1 MDKKPIVHILAIL
14 IFLALPVLF
23 TPHFFTKGVVIP
35 PQDIL
40 RDLFTYSLLV
50 CFFYFH
56 YFKLVPEY
64 FVQRKYAMYLLLI
77 SLIFLAI
84 IFLPTILF
92 HMILGY
98 PYPKPF
104 HYSDKEDGLFAIYIT
119 KTFKSLLFPYIG
131 IMFASLAFKINKE
144 WKKLIEDKEHAE
156 VSYLKAQL
164 NPHFLFNTLNSI
176 YSLALLK
183 SSNTPKAIL
192 GLSSLMRY
200 VITESKEE
208 FVPLENEINYIS
220 SYIDLQKI
228 RLGDTVDVN
237 YIAEGDTDGKK
248 ISPILLIPFIENAFK
263 HGINPEANAQIDIYI
278 SIQGDDLLLKVTN
291 AIVEQKREL
300 FYEGGVGVVNARNQ
314 LRVLYPNKHSI
325 KVEEVNE
332 CYLLT
337 LKINLS

>member
-1 MDKKPIVHILAIL
+1 MEKKPILHVLAIL
-14 IFLALPVLF
+14 VFLALPVIF

-35 PQDIL
+35 KHDML
-40 RDLFTYSLLV
+40 RDVFTYSLLV

-56 YFKLVPEY
+56 YYRLIPDY
-64 FVQRKYAMYLLLI
+64 FVKQRYFDYGLI
-77 SLIFLAI
+77 ICLIFIAI
-84 IFLPTILF
+84 MFLPTVLF
-92 HMILGY
+92 HFILGY
-98 PYPKPF
+98 PYPRPF
-104 HYSDKEDGLFAIYIT
+104 HYNEKEEGLFIIFIT
-119 KTFKSLLFPYIG
+119 KNFKSLLFPYMG
-131 IMFASLAFKINKE
+131 IMFASLAFKINRE
-144 WKKLIEDKEHAE
+144 WKKLIEDKERAE

-176 YSLALLK
+176 YSLALIK

-208 FVPLENEINYIS
+208 YVPLENEINYVK
-220 SYIDLQKI
+220 SYIELQKI

-237 YIAEGDTDGKK
+237 YIFEGNADDKR

-263 HGINPEANAQIDIYI
+263 HGVNPEANSQIDIFI
-278 SIQGDDLLLKVTN
+278 SVQGYDLVLKVTN
-291 AIVEQKREL
+291 AIVEHKREL

-314 LRVLYPNKHSI
+314 LRVLYPNKHSLKI
-325 KVEEVNE
+325 EEVNE
-332 CYLLT
+332 CYLVT